1 MTVPYFPGTRLYTAM
16 KNAGRVLHDDFWKY
30 TSYRTV
36 FQPAHFTPEHLD
48 ELFVNFYKRVFS
60 RRNIARRF
68 FHMLSIRHPWGSFMT
83 QLSMAVNSLLV
94 RRNVM
99 RGVLPYY

>member
-1 MTVPYFPGTRLYTAM
+1 FLYILTPIPGTPLYDRMEAE
-16 KNAGRVLHDDFWKY
+16 GRVLTHDWSRF
-30 TSYRTV
+30 TS
-36 FQPAHFTPEHLD
+36 EHLD
-48 ELFVNFYKRVFS
+48 ELFVDFYKRVFS